1 MLVAHSSPRTRRAD
15 TFFLTGKPKT
25 RNGPP
30 YLTRQPA
37 DKAPLASARPR
48 RQAQCLAS
56 PCLGV
61 PRLASASSTRCLK
74 DRERERLCP
83 SSALSGANLCV
94 PSPGHGLVNQAAC
107 GPHRRDIPSKSAQ
120 SPGRAIFAPGCLR
133 KLPAA
138 STVQALCCYTSVS
151 PDDVLIGCRGEDELL
166 CVHTRYCLASGDK
179 AFPVSLECSPEE
191 IMRNRGG
198 TVCELSLAA
207 AALKVKMPSTLYR
220 HHDRFFCL
228 RSAGA
233 FPLQDPVPTPV
244 CAFCCCRVLPRPMGP
259 LAPPLGGKPTTNLIM
274 RR

>member
-1 MLVAHSSPRTRRAD
+1 MR
-15 TFFLTGKPKT
+15 
-25 RNGPP
+25 
-30 YLTRQPA
+30 
-37 DKAPLASARPR
+37 SAAR
-48 RQAQCLAS
+48 
-56 PCLGV
+56 
-61 PRLASASSTRCLK
+61 
-74 DRERERLCP
+74 
-83 SSALSGANLCV
+83 
-94 PSPGHGLVNQAAC
+94 
-107 GPHRRDIPSKSAQ
+107 
-120 SPGRAIFAPGCLR
+120 APGCLR